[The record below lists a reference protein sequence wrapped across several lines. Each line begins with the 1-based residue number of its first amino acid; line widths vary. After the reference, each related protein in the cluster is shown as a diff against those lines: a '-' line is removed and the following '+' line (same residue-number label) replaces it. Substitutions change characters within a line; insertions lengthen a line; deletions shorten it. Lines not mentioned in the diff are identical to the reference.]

1 MPEEALRDVMLTSLN
16 TVFEGAAGGEQFRVL
31 GKTDI
36 HLRISRGEVFI
47 AELKVWAGPASLA
60 EVVGQLLERLT
71 WRDAYGVVVVFSK
84 NQDFGA
90 VLASIA
96 ATLPTLPGVVAPSF
110 RTESANV
117 FVTRFTLPSD
127 ASTQVEVHVR
137 AYNLYTAR
145 SSGRTA

>member
-1 MPEEALRDVMLTSLN
+1 MD
-16 TVFEGAAGGEQFRVL
+16 
-31 GKTDI
+31 
-36 HLRISRGEVFI
+36 
-47 AELKVWAGPASLA
+47 
-60 EVVGQLLERLT
+60 RLT
-71 WRDAYGVVVVFSK
+71 GRDAYGVVVVFSK

-96 ATLPTLPGVVAPSF
+96 ATLPALPGAVAPSF
-110 RTESANV
+110 RKEGANV